1 MPNLAKIKKERLKMI
16 SELVSGSI
24 RIHPYFQLRVTMCIL
39 ILVSLSINTLNLAL
53 GLENYHL
60 LFL

>member
-1 MPNLAKIKKERLKMI
+1 MI
-16 SELVSGSI
+16 SELVSESI